1 MDYGGS
7 QNERKRESDGR
18 RKRKRKRE
26 SKNTILVLISFVQSR
41 CAVMHLFSF
50 FCCVSFFFKWQGA
63 RPARLGGDGGDN

>member
-1 MDYGGS
+1 MEAKTR
-7 QNERKRESDGR
+7 ERERESDGR
-18 RKRKRKRE
+18 RNRKKKRE

-50 FCCVSFFFKWQGA
+50 FCFFFFKWQGA